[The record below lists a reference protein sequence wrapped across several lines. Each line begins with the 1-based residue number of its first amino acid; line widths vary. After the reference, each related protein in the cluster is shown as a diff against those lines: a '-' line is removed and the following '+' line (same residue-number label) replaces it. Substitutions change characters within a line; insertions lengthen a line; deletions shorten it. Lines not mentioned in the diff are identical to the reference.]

1 LSKKSAPIAI
11 DRFQVL
17 QIKKKFVAINRSRV
31 ERASQSLDSRHR
43 DLVDLLPLL
52 FHVNHPTLPGYVSQS
67 TPCGVSHY
75 KPDSLQLKQA
85 KKYSRSFRYQPLNQ
99 RNNPILALFVM
110 GSMGSLGQTRSSDL
124 DIWVCYQPQLS
135 TDAIQELQQKCERI
149 TQWAKQ
155 QHLELCFFPMD
166 NEEFKSGGRAP
177 LSEESSGGT
186 QHQLLLDEFYR
197 SALHLAGR
205 YPLWWFVPSEH
216 EANYDSYCQK
226 LLGQRYLKSDEII
239 DLGGLPGISSY
250 EFTTAAVWQM
260 YKAIQSPYKSM
271 LKLFLLEVYAQ
282 KQPETNLL
290 AHQFKQRVEAGIT
303 DIDQLDPYVML
314 LHLLEDYLQQQG
326 SMKRLEMIRRCFYF
340 KVAQTLSR
348 PSDRISWQRDLLRQ
362 QVDRWRWRDDQLR
375 HLDSRRSWKTSKV
388 ISERQRLIG
397 SLLNSYRL
405 LSEFVR
411 QNQSPSTRLQTEIA
425 ILGRKLYAAYERKA
439 GKIEW
444 INPDISP
451 DISEAQLSFS
461 SSQDDELVS
470 WRVFDHEPS
479 QASSSNMPLKS
490 SRSLAELITWAY
502 CNQILIE
509 TTKAQLATASAQRTD
524 RYSLQPLYR
533 ALEQWQPLPL
543 TPLSQKNYASK
554 PIAKS
559 LLLIVNIESN
569 QKPRID
575 SDEKVVDVF
584 NVGESALSLVNSIHL
599 ICLNS
604 WNEILVSSPKPQQQ
618 LSLTI
623 EHQQDLDGL
632 PDLITELLS
641 MIPQSAEGAWPQL
654 SVFVRNSTH
663 GEQINQR
670 ISHLLQ
676 QLQQC
681 FHTPNQAKTSRFIL
695 EYAGRLHL
703 WQYAPQIQ
711 HQCFDR
717 VEHLQNY
724 LSQPQADASPI
735 IMESLSLQHS
745 PLRAIATLP
754 VSSAIQVGY
763 RLLSQKSKEPQAEI
777 YVLDERGSLFVERLP
792 FRDQQSLLRPLH
804 HFIRSAIG
812 RLCLIDQHRQH
823 FGVYPVEFYRFDP
836 VDGSADWL
844 ARRVDIATDL
854 KNLNFFNI
862 QAIIVSS
869 TDQIMEFSFYCDDQ
883 EFHSLDYGN
892 KIYRRVAS
900 YILARRRQAE
910 RYPCYITDLD
920 LSRLDSM
927 GSNSAKQVCDYLTI
941 KNKLE
946 RELNHALQ
954 TL

>member
-1 LSKKSAPIAI
+1 
-11 DRFQVL
+11 
-17 QIKKKFVAINRSRV
+17 
-31 ERASQSLDSRHR
+31 
-43 DLVDLLPLL
+43 
-52 FHVNHPTLPGYVSQS
+52 
-67 TPCGVSHY
+67 
-75 KPDSLQLKQA
+75 
-85 KKYSRSFRYQPLNQ
+85 
-99 RNNPILALFVM
+99 M
-110 GSMGSLGQTRSSDL
+110 GSVGSLGQTRDSDL
-124 DIWVCYQPQLS
+124 DIWVCHQPELCS
-135 TDAIQELQQKCERI
+135 EGIRELQLKCERI

-155 QHLELCFFPMD
+155 QHLELCFFPMN

-216 EANYDSYCQK
+216 ETDYDGYCQK
-226 LLGQRYLKSDEII
+226 LLGQRFLKNSEVI
-239 DLGGLPGISSY
+239 DLGGLPGISSD

-282 KQPETNLL
+282 KHPETNLL
-290 AHQFKQRVEAGIT
+290 AHQFKRRVEAGIT
-303 DIDQLDPYVML
+303 DTDQLDPYIML
-314 LHLLEDYLQQQG
+314 LHTIEDYLQQQG

-340 KVAQTLSR
+340 KVGQPLSR
-348 PSDRISWQRDLLRQ
+348 QSERPSWQRELLKQ
-362 QVDRWRWRDDQLR
+362 QVNRWRWRDDQLR
-375 HLDSRRSWKTSKV
+375 HLDTRRSWKASKV
-388 ISERQRLIG
+388 MSERQRLIG

-411 QNQSPSTRLQTEIA
+411 QNQSPSARLQTEIA

-451 DISEAQLSFS
+451 DISESQLFFIRSR
-461 SSQDDELVS
+461 DDELVS
-470 WRVFDHEPS
+470 WKIFDQEPS
-479 QASSSNMPLKS
+479 QASSSNMPMKS

-502 CNQILIE
+502 CNQVIIE
-509 TTKAQLATASAQRTD
+509 TTQSQLIAASTKDID
-524 RYSLQPLYR
+524 RYSLQLLYR
-533 ALEQWQPLPL
+533 ALEHWQPLPL
-543 TPLSQKNYASK
+543 TPLIQKNYTSR

-559 LLLIVNIESN
+559 LLLLVNVGSN
-569 QKPRID
+569 ETPSID
-575 SDEKVVDVF
+575 SDEQIIDIF
-584 NVGESALSLVNSIHL
+584 NVGEQTLSLINTIDL

-604 WNEILVSSPKPQQQ
+604 WNEILVSSPKPQRQP
-618 LSLTI
+618 SLTI
-623 EHQQDLDGL
+623 KHQQDLDGL

-641 MIPQSAEGAWPQL
+641 MVPQSEESLWPKL
-654 SVFVRNSTH
+654 SVFVRNSVH
-663 GEQINQR
+663 GEQLNQR
-670 ISHLLQ
+670 IRDLLQ

-681 FHTPNQAKTSRFIL
+681 FHTPAGTKTSRFIL

-711 HQCFDR
+711 HQCFEN
-717 VEHLQNY
+717 VEQLQDY
-724 LSQPQADASPI
+724 LSQPQTQASPI
-735 IMESLSLQHS
+735 VIESLSLQYS
-745 PLRAIATLP
+745 PLRALTALP

-763 RLLSQKSKEPQAEI
+763 RVLSQKGRDQQAEI

-804 HFIRSAIG
+804 HFIRAVIG

-836 VDGSADWL
+836 ASEPESWL

-854 KNLNFFNI
+854 KNLNFFSI

-869 TDQIMEFSFYCDDQ
+869 TDQAMEFSFYCDDQ
-883 EFHSLDYGN
+883 EFHSLDYGD

-920 LSRLDSM
+920 LSRLDTS